1 MRKFILKTFN
11 SVMPPLSDSER
22 EALEAGTV
30 GWDAEIFTGKPNW
43 DVLMN
48 LGAPQFTAEEQA
60 FMDGPLNELCKM
72 IDDWEIMNGDD
83 QDLPPEIWDFMKKN
97 KFFGLV
103 ITKEYDGLGFSAL
116 AHSEIVQK
124 LASRSLTAAVTVMV
138 PNSLG
143 PGELLA
149 HYGTD
154 EQKQYYLPRLADGRE
169 IPCFGLTSPQAG
181 SDAGGIPDTG
191 TVFKDTDGSLKI
203 RINWE
208 KRYITLGPVATIV
221 GLAFKLEDPE
231 GLLGDVGKTGM
242 TCALIPR
249 DTAGVQIGERHRPMD
264 LPFQNGPNWGKDVV
278 IPMDYIIGGQKM
290 AGSGWR
296 MLMECLSI
304 GRSISLPSLSV
315 AGAKYSGRTTG
326 AYSRVRKQFKLP
338 IGKFEGVEE
347 ALGSIAGN
355 TYMMDAAR
363 VATAQMV
370 DRGEKPSIPSAII
383 KYHLTEKMRKAV
395 NDAMDIQAGKAVISG
410 PSNLLS
416 SIYKGIPI
424 AITVEGAN
432 IMTRNLII
440 FGQGGVRAHPY
451 LLKEIEAASQAD
463 QKKAAKDLTNL
474 IFKHVASVIMNG
486 GRSLWFG
493 MSGGAFSK
501 APTKTKETRQYY
513 KRINR
518 MCAAFNL
525 TANATFAIV
534 GGGLK
539 RKERISARLG
549 DVLSNIYL
557 ASATLKHYETRG
569 AIKDEIPVMKWA
581 CEQAL
586 FDAENAMVDLL
597 DNYPNKFVAGLL
609 KVATMPFGRLH
620 KKPTDGMTHKAAQS
634 ILEPGD
640 LRDRLTSGIYVSD
653 DINDP
658 VGELEDAF
666 RKAVVAEELEK
677 KLARALH
684 KGEADPLSAAEHKLI
699 TDAEAARQRIIAVDH
714 YKPAKESNA
723 FNSAEKAAARA
734 KAKKAAP
741 APSV

>member
-1 MRKFILKTFN
+1 MRKFILKQFN
-11 SVMPPLSDSER
+11 SVMPPLSETER
-22 EALEAGTV
+22 EALESGTV
-30 GWDAEIFTGKPNW
+30 GWDREILSGKPDWN
-43 DVLMN
+43 VLMS
-48 LGAPQFTAEEQA
+48 LGAAKFTPEEQA
-60 FMDGPLNELCKM
+60 FIDGPVEELCKM
-72 IDDWEIMNGDD
+72 IDDWAILNAEDK
-83 QDLPPEIWDFMKKN
+83 DLPAEIWDFMKTK

-103 ITKEYDGLGFSAL
+103 IDKNYGGLGFSAL

-124 LASRSLTAAVTVMV
+124 IASRSLTAAVTVMV

-154 EQKQYYLPRLADGRE
+154 AQKDHYLPRLADGRE

-181 SDAGGIPDTG
+181 SDAGSIPDTG
-191 TVFKDTDGSLKI
+191 VVFKDTDGSLKI
-203 RINWE
+203 RLNWE

-221 GLAFKLEDPE
+221 GLAFRLQDPE
-231 GLLGDVGKTGM
+231 GLLGDTGKAGL

-249 DTAGVQIGERHRPMD
+249 DTPGVQIGERHRPMD

-278 IPMDYIIGGQKM
+278 IPVDYIIGGQKM
-290 AGSGWR
+290 AGQGWR

-315 AGAKYSGRTTG
+315 AGAKYSSYTTG
-326 AYSRVRKQFKLP
+326 AYSRIRKQFKLP

-370 DRGEKPSIPSAII
+370 DRGEKPAIPSAII

-395 NDAMDIQAGKAVISG
+395 NDAMDIQAGKAVING
-410 PSNLLS
+410 PSNMLS

-451 LLKEIEAASQAD
+451 LLREIEAAAQD
-463 QKKAAKDLTNL
+463 DKKKAANDLTRL
-474 IFKHVASVIMNG
+474 IFQHVASVIMNT

-501 APTKTKETRQYY
+501 APTKTKETRKYY

-569 AIKDEIPVMKWA
+569 AIKDEIPLMKWA
-581 CEQAL
+581 CDQAL
-586 FDAENAMVDLL
+586 FDAENALVDLL
-597 DNYPNKFVAGLL
+597 DNYPNKLVAKML
-609 KVATMPFGRLH
+609 KAATMPLGRLH
-620 KKPTDGMTHKAAQS
+620 KKPSDYATHKAAET
-634 ILEPGD
+634 ILEPGEV
-640 LRDRLTSGIYVSD
+640 RDRLTHGIYKTSD
-653 DINDP
+653 VKEP
-658 VGELEDAF
+658 LGELEDAF
-666 RKAVVAEELEK
+666 HKVMVADELEK
-677 KLARALH
+677 KRARALH
-684 KGEADPLSAAEHKLI
+684 KGEADPLNDADRLVIEQ
-699 TDAEAARQRIIAVDH
+699 AEAARQRVIAVDW
-714 YKPAKESNA
+714 YKPETESNA
-723 FNSAEKAAARA
+723 VNSAEKAA
-734 KAKKAAP
+734 KKRSMP
-741 APSV
+741 NPS